1 MKLLNEE
8 EKRKMRN
15 EGQEI
20 SPINWNLQRA
30 AAPTREA
37 AWCGKPVSD
46 PTIGRT
52 INWNLRRT
60 AYFSPVILNEVKN
73 LALFPSIQEMKDE
86 ILRSS
91 E

>member
-1 MKLLNEE
+1 
-8 EKRKMRN
+8 
-15 EGQEI
+15 
-20 SPINWNLQRA
+20 LQRT

-37 AWCGKPVSD
+37 AWYRKLITD
-46 PTIGRT
+46 PTISKQT
-52 INWNLRRT
+52 NWNLRRT